1 MQMFF
6 SSFHKKKKGFLPDN
20 IHILEI
26 SLIFLDA
33 RKNFLLQS
41 DCPDLLATL
50 VNTL

>member
-6 SSFHKKKKGFLPDN
+6 SSFQKKKGFLPDN